1 MEQLNTHYYDTHIKS
16 IYKELCILQNTYV
29 LNENL
34 FNELYE
40 SLEQI
45 NIVNGSK
52 DTIKEMLKLIQNDSN
67 NNYDSKNDIQT
78 IDILDRTWAFVKKL
92 PWSAKCK
99 PPLGGFTLA
108 SNAGSNSVLKFEDHP
123 LRGGGLNFGTIRYH

>member
-45 NIVNGSK
+45 IIVNGSK

-67 NNYDSKNDIQT
+67 NNYDSANDIQT

-92 PWSAKCK
+92 P
-99 PPLGGFTLA
+99 LEDRIIL
-108 SNAGSNSVLKFEDHP
+108 FEQIAEIKNGP
-123 LRGGGLNFGTIRYH
+123 CSQGRTTRIFQIYYSFF

>member
-16 IYKELCILQNTYV
+16 IYKELCILQDNYV
-29 LNENL
+29 PDKNL
-34 FNELYE
+34 FSELYE

-67 NNYDSKNDIQT
+67 NNYDSKNDIHT

-92 PWSAKCK
+92 P
-99 PPLGGFTLA
+99 LEDRNML
-108 SNAGSNSVLKFEDHP
+108 FEQIGEIKD
-123 LRGGGLNFGTIRYH
+123 GTCSQGRTTRIFQIYYSFF

>member
-45 NIVNGSK
+45 IIVNGSK
-52 DTIKEMLKLIQNDSN
+52 DTIRNMLKLIQNDSN
-67 NNYDSKNDIQT
+67 NNYDSANDIQT

-92 PWSAKCK
+92 P
-99 PPLGGFTLA
+99 LEDRNIL
-108 SNAGSNSVLKFEDHP
+108 FEQIAEINNGP
-123 LRGGGLNFGTIRYH
+123 CSQGRTTRIFQIYYSFF

>member
-16 IYKELCILQNTYV
+16 IYKELCILQDNYV
-29 LNENL
+29 PDKNL
-34 FNELYE
+34 FSELYE

-67 NNYDSKNDIQT
+67 NNYDSKNDIET
-78 IDILDRTWAFVKKL
+78 IDTVDYQ
-92 PWSAKCK
+92 S
-99 PPLGGFTLA
+99 
-108 SNAGSNSVLKFEDHP
+108 
-123 LRGGGLNFGTIRYH
+123 